1 MYRIQT
7 PSMEYIEILKDVI
20 KLLILIL
27 SFAPLA
33 AEMPLLL
40 PLSGLIALLVW
51 LNQQNKP
58 QR

>member
-1 MYRIQT
+1 
-7 PSMEYIEILKDVI
+7 MEYIEILKETI
-20 KLLILIL
+20 ELLILIL

-40 PLSGLIALLVW
+40 PLSGIIALLVW
-51 LNQQNKP
+51 LSQRNKP